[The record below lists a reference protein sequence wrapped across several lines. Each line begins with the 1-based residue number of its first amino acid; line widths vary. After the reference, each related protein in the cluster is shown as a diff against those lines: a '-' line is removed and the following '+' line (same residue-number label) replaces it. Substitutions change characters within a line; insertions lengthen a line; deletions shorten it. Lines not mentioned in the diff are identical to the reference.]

1 MPVNL
6 SLSQLLSFQQC
17 CRRFWLEQYHP
28 ELEGDISAMEQHLDA
43 EQAADAAARRI
54 WPGSGHRRI
63 NGRLG
68 LRKAIEQTAAELSD
82 GAVIFDATFEFEG
95 VSVQIDVLD
104 WSQQP
109 VRAITA
115 TSATQLM
122 PWHIDECAIQ
132 AWVMEKLKLPAHRF
146 FVALTDL
153 PNGDDATPAGGFSLV
168 DVTGQ
173 IEPATVRKIVEQARE
188 QHASLQEPD
197 ATMGSHCRQ
206 AYPCPFLTYCENR

>member
-28 ELEGDISAMEQHLDA
+28 ELEGDISAMELHLDA

-68 LRKAIEQTAAELSD
+68 LRKAIEQTAEVLTQ

-104 WSQQP
+104 WSEQP
-109 VRAITA
+109 LRAINATA
-115 TSATQLM
+115 ETQLM

-132 AWVMEKLKLPAHRF
+132 AWVIEKLNLPAHRF
-146 FVALTDL
+146 LVALTDI
-153 PNGDDATPAGGFSLV
+153 PEAADAMSAHRFSLV
-168 DVTGQ
+168 DVTQQ
-173 IEPATVRKIVEQARE
+173 IEPAVVGTLVEQARE
-188 QHASLQEPD
+188 QHASLQEPA

-206 AYPCPFLTYCENR
+206 AYPCPFLTYCEKR